1 MYQIFDLSDGVLRN
15 FPLAT
20 DANNLKEAE
29 EISVKRLISQIR
41 SPNKDNLPLSLS
53 Q

>member
-20 DANNLKEAE
+20 DANNLKEARDF
-29 EISVKRLISQIR
+29 S
-41 SPNKDNLPLSLS
+41 
-53 Q
+53 